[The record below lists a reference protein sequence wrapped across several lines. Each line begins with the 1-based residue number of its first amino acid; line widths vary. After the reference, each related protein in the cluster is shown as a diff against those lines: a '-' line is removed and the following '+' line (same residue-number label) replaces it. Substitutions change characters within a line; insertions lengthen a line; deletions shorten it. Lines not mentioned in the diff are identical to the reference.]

1 MPTLTA
7 STTPEQPHNGYGKMT
22 TTKSRMKRIRQ
33 QNAKKPFIRKA
44 KLPQPKK
51 RKRFFSAEL
60 EEYKVGL

>member
-1 MPTLTA
+1 
-7 STTPEQPHNGYGKMT
+7 MT